1 MYNIE
6 EMFENADQMLNQ
18 SMDLIMDSIADIT
31 RDQRNVMTEFQ
42 SNYEQLLKLIN
53 TEESI

>member
-18 SMDLIMDSIADIT
+18 SMDLIMDSMTDIT
-31 RDQRNVMTEFQ
+31 RDQRNVITEFQ

>member
-42 SNYEQLLKLIN
+42 SNYEQLLNLIN

>member
-18 SMDLIMDSIADIT
+18 SMDLIMDSIADIS
-31 RDQRNVMTEFQ
+31 RDQRNVITEFQ